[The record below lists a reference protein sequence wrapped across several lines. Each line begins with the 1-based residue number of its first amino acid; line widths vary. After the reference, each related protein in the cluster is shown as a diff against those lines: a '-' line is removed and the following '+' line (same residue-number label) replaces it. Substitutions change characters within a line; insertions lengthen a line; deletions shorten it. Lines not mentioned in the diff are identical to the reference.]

1 MSEGQDV
8 ERVSPSETKDRELSV
23 RERQVITEY
32 ATGEDGVAGN
42 ITRSYQK
49 IFPNANYNT
58 ASVAGSE
65 LLKLPKAKEFLEELH
80 RQATELAA
88 GQLIPWIDLLPLAQA
103 VIVATTKGKLRNRLA
118 YEAAVYLT
126 NRVIGS
132 PVTSHDIHIRDDA
145 RITRA
150 VTAFAK
156 RMDEERRVA
165 DGSNSR
171 R

>member
-1 MSEGQDV
+1 MSEEQSI
-8 ERVSPSETKDRELSV
+8 ERVSPSQTKDRELSV

-32 ATGEDGVAGN
+32 ATGDDGVAGN
-42 ITRSYQK
+42 ITRSYQRV
-49 IFPNANYNT
+49 FPNANYNT

-65 LLKLPKAKEFLEELH
+65 LLKNPRAKEFLYELH
-80 RQATELAA
+80 REATEAA
-88 GQLIPWIDLLPLAQA
+88 ADRLIPWIDLLPLAQA

-132 PVTSHDIHIRDDA
+132 PVTSHEIHVRDDA
-145 RITRA
+145 RIARA

-156 RMDEERRVA
+156 RMDEERRIA
-165 DGSNSR
+165 DGNNR